1 MELSGRL
8 AVFPIAELLQWAHND
23 RRTGSLVVRRST
35 REKRIYFD
43 VGRIVACFTDAPA
56 EFYGQHL
63 LLNGYL
69 DQPTLFHCLSLCRKK
84 SKRLGEVLEDEGIL
98 ELGDVQRTLRYQIED
113 VICDLFLWNHGVFYF
128 RSESPPPEEILA
140 EPIATV
146 GLVLEGTRW
155 VDEVARIREVFVH
168 DSVVLG
174 PVTGKLLDDVKPR
187 QRRILQE
194 VDGHRSLAQLY
205 DAVRGSYYRFL
216 YAAFELQQAGVVE
229 VLDVGEKYH
238 PMSSELSLYDLLFEQ
253 AAEEQIRSSRRHFT
267 HPIGS
272 FERFVPV
279 WVRPPDSGEWSRMPE
294 RVREFYRKFD
304 GTRRLVKIFSTEE
317 EEWNRE
323 AELLMLQIGKE
334 AVALLP
340 ASLAD
345 LEAAA
350 ARRDTPESQR
360 WWKRIF
366 DKQDS

>member
-35 REKRIYFD
+35 REKRIYFAG
-43 VGRIVACFTDAPA
+43 GRIVACFTDAAA

-69 DQPTLFHCLSLCRKK
+69 DQATLFHCLSLCRKK
-84 SKRLGEVLEDEGIL
+84 SKRLGEVLEEEGIL

-113 VICDLFLWNHGVFYF
+113 VICDLFLWNHGVFFF

-155 VDEVARIREVFVH
+155 VDEVERIRQVGVH
-168 DSVVLG
+168 DNVVLG
-174 PVTGKLLDDVKPR
+174 PGAAKPVGDIKPR

-194 VDGHRSLAQLY
+194 VDAHRTLAQLY
-205 DAVRGSYYRFL
+205 EAVRGSYYRFL
-216 YAAFELQQAGVVE
+216 CAAFELQQDRLIE
-229 VLDVGEKYH
+229 ILDVGEKYH
-238 PMSSELSLYDLLFEQ
+238 PMSSDLSLYDLLFEQ
-253 AAEEQIRSSRRHFT
+253 AAEEQIQSSRRHFT

-294 RVREFYRKFD
+294 RVRNFYRQFD
-304 GTRRLVKIFSTEE
+304 GTRRLVKIFSKEE
-317 EEWNRE
+317 EQWSRE
-323 AELLMLQIGKE
+323 AELLMLQVGKE

-340 ASLAD
+340 APIAD
-345 LEAAA
+345 LEADA
-350 ARRDTPESQR
+350 ARRDMPDSQR

-366 DKQDS
+366 DK

>member
-8 AVFPIAELLQWAHND
+8 AVFPISELLQWAHND

-43 VGRIVACFTDAPA
+43 AGRIVACFTDAAA

-69 DQPTLFHCLSLCRKK
+69 DQATLFHCLSLCKK
-84 SKRLGEVLEDEGIL
+84 KNKRLGEVLEDEDIL
-98 ELGDVQRTLRYQIED
+98 GLEDVQRTLRYQIED
-113 VICDLFLWNHGVFYF
+113 VICDLFLWNHGVFFF

-140 EPIATV
+140 EPIATM

-155 VDEVARIREVFVH
+155 IDEVGRIRKVLVH
-168 DSVVLG
+168 DNVVLG
-174 PVTGKLLDDVKPR
+174 PGTAKPKGDVKPR

-194 VDGHRSLAQLY
+194 INGQRTLVQLY
-205 DAVRGSYYRFL
+205 DAVRGSYFRFL
-216 YAAFELQQAGVVE
+216 CDAFELQQNDLIRI
-229 VLDVGEKYH
+229 LDVGERYH
-238 PMSSELSLYDLLFEQ
+238 PMSSDLSIYDLLFEQ
-253 AAEEQIRSSRRHFT
+253 AAEEQIQSSRRHFT

-279 WVRPPDSGEWSRMPE
+279 WVRPPDSREWSRMPE
-294 RVREFYRKFD
+294 RVREFYQKFD
-304 GTRRLVKIFSTEE
+304 GTRRLMKIFSPEE
-317 EEWNRE
+317 EDWNRE

-340 ASLAD
+340 APVAE
-345 LEAAA
+345 LEADA
-350 ARRDTPESQR
+350 ARRDTPEAQR
-360 WWKRIF
+360 WWKRILN
-366 DKQDS
+366 KQDD